1 MEKTCT
7 ASCVCCSTCVGF
19 ISGFSVLLK
28 RGADCNME
36 DTEGARPDDLAT
48 MAHAAD
54 CCDLIGSYRTS
65 RIKDLAQL
73 VEKVRVNSIYA

>member
-1 MEKTCT
+1 MYYFLCMQYM
-7 ASCVCCSTCVGF
+7 CWF
-19 ISGFSVLLK
+19 LSGFSVLLK

-73 VEKVRVNSIYA
+73 VDKVRVNSIYA